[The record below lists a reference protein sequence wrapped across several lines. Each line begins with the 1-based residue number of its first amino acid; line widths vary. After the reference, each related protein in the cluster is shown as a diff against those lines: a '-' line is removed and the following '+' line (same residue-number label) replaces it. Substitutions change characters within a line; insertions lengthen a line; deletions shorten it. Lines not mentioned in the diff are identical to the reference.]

1 MEEIYICIPK
11 EYIEKLRNNN
21 QRAKARAFMEYY
33 FDLENNFLNSLRFY
47 AKSWNVALGTA
58 QRWVKEF
65 EYEIDKDMDLD
76 HPQDI
81 LI

>member
-1 MEEIYICIPK
+1 MKEIYICIPK
-11 EYIEKLRNNN
+11 EYIEKLRKND

-65 EYEIDKDMDLD
+65 DEEIDKDMNLYYT
-76 HPQDI
+76 QDI